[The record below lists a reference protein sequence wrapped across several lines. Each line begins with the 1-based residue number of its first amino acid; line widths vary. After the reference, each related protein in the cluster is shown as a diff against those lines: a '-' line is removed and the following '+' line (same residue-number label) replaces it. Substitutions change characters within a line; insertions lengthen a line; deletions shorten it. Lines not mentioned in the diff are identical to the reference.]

1 MQVKLP
7 DEVKQNRS
15 EANRISV
22 DNALEYVQ
30 DSLDCFYRYQ
40 THRVRVVNQQR
51 ALSKVD
57 AELRLEV
64 TRSRRRGTTVKI
76 VIDFK
81 QKYLEKRLRSS
92 QMNDFGQRG
101 ITWHIVVIEYY
112 DYDEETDEP
121 VRVLLPIDQILDSGN
136 RQDGPCVLSMMEA
149 MMKMIK
155 VELPWVENIII
166 VSDNANCYHSKNML
180 FPICL
185 LNQLSMRSE
194 PRGPLIVKYI
204 HPETQDGKGPCDSH
218 AAVAG
223 NHVDR
228 HFICTRKDGTLSYN
242 EACTPKQLANALCS
256 NGGVKNSGKFGG

>member
-40 THRVRVVNQQR
+40 TNRVQVVNQQR

-57 AELRLEV
+57 AKLWLEV

-81 QKYLEKRLRSS
+81 QKCLEKRLQPS
-92 QMNDFGQRG
+92 QINDFGQGG
-101 ITWHIVVIEYY
+101 ITWHIVVIEYS
-112 DYDEETDEP
+112 DYNEETDEP
-121 VRVLLPIDQILDSGN
+121 VCFLVPIDQILDSGN
-136 RQDGPCVLSMMEA
+136 RQDGPCV
-149 MMKMIK
+149 K
-155 VELPWVENIII
+155 VELPWVKNIII

-223 NHVDR
+223 NHVDL
-228 HFICTRKDGTLSYN
+228 HFICTQKDGTLSYN

-256 NGGVKNSGKFGG
+256 NGRVKNSGKFDG